1 MKLSRDKVNHISSLI
16 VKSFDKMD
24 DFDYKVP
31 LNDIRLK
38 IMKIFLDELKIDDQ
52 AEIEV
57 RKILASYTSKPLR
70 EGTSEWEVLYAKH
83 YNEYLSKNGL

>member
-16 VKSFDKMD
+16 VKNFDEMD

-31 LNDIRLK
+31 LNEIRLEV
-38 IMKIFLDELKIDDQ
+38 MRIFLDELKIDDQ

-57 RKILASYTSKPLR
+57 RKILSSYTSKPLR
-70 EGTSEWEVLYAKH
+70 EGTSEWDVLYEKH
-83 YNEYLSKNGL
+83 YNEYLAKHGL

>member
-16 VKSFDKMD
+16 VKNFDKMD

-31 LNDIRLK
+31 LNEIRLEV
-38 IMKIFLDELKIDDQ
+38 MRIFLDELKVDDQ

-57 RKILASYTSKPLR
+57 RKILSSYTSKPLR
-70 EGTSEWEVLYAKH
+70 EGTSEWDVLYEKH
-83 YNEYLSKNGL
+83 YNEYLAKHGL